1 MNRGGVEA
9 ARRAL
14 RLCGAAAIAVAV
26 AVQFRHSVLGNGFS
40 ALSFL
45 SFFTIQSNLFAA
57 AVLLCSGLR
66 GAQGLD
72 AWRGAATL
80 YLGLTGL
87 VYGVLLAGYQAQLQT
102 TIPWVDLVLHRL
114 MPLLVAADW
123 LLQRPV
129 SQPGWRRPA
138 LWLVYPLL
146 YLGYSLLRGPYAGWY
161 PYPFLNPANGGYAS
175 VAVYTLGIAVVT
187 LLLAWVLD
195 AGGRRERPCAVTTR
209 ARPHQRP

>member
-1 MNRGGVEA
+1 MSGAAR

-14 RLCGAAAIAVAV
+14 RLLGAAATLVAV
-26 AVQFRHSVLGNGFS
+26 VVQFRHSVLGNGFS
-40 ALSFL
+40 ALSFF

-57 AVLLCSGLR
+57 ALLACSGLR

-72 AWRGAATL
+72 GWRGAAML

-87 VYGVLLAGYQAQLQT
+87 VYGVLLAGYQVQLQT
-102 TIPWVDLVLHRL
+102 TIPWVDVVLHRA

-123 LLQRPV
+123 LLQRPA

-161 PYPFLNPANGGYAS
+161 PYPFLDPANGGYAS
-175 VAVYTLGIAVVT
+175 VAAYALGIAAVT
-187 LLLAWVLD
+187 LLLAWLLN
-195 AGGRRERPCAVTTR
+195 AGGRRALPLR
-209 ARPHQRP
+209 AG